1 MARYYLGGEE
11 YVRRRPLHVLLRTVV
26 APVVVLSTITLLATG
41 LLLLGLGEATA
52 GEVSLQD
59 AA

>member
-1 MARYYLGGEE
+1 
-11 YVRRRPLHVLLRTVV
+11 VRRRPPHVLLRTVV